1 MPENLDSLAVHEA
14 LLPGH
19 LYLMLLREKLEDNLS
34 FLRSKIL
41 KDINSNKNN
50 SANKVVE
57 LDYLKKNL
65 ETNMIGKAL

>member
-1 MPENLDSLAVHEA
+1 
-14 LLPGH
+14 
-19 LYLMLLREKLEDNLS
+19 MLLREKLEDNLS

-41 KDINSNKNN
+41 KDINNNKNN

-65 ETNMIGKAL
+65 ETNMIGKAV